1 MLYIQ
6 FSYFDNKG
14 NQKIKELQTSKKE
27 TLLKKIQKH
36 EIYQVLQV
44 NTDFDDLKIIDDLE
58 LNYNQFGYSLN
69 LWK

>member
-6 FSYFDNKG
+6 FSYFDKNG
-14 NQKIKELQTSKKE
+14 SQKVKELQANKKE
-27 TLLKKIQKH
+27 TLLKNIQKY

-44 NTDFDDLKIIDDLE
+44 NTNFDDLKIIDDLE